1 MSWESEQIRIGKVLD
16 GPVKVWENDH
26 KAKENKTH
34 TSHVKVTKS
43 ESKKGDKS
51 WGTALEEP
59 GGKSRSD
66 LKCSGICRR
75 V

>member
-59 GGKSRSD
+59 G
-66 LKCSGICRR
+66 LKAGVI
-75 V
+75 